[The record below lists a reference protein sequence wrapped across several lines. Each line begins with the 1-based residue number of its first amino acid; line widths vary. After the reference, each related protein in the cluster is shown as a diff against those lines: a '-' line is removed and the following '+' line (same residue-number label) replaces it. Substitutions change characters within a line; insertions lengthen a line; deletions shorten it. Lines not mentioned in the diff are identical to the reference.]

1 MALQMDIPAPALK
14 VQNWLRGSPL
24 ANFQLG
30 KVYVVHFWA
39 TWRTPCATFMH
50 GLMQLQEK
58 YRDRGVEVVAVAADE
73 MAAAADEVQAH
84 VDAWLTENLPNL
96 NFRVGL
102 DCTGEVK
109 KLWMEASF
117 SFGIPFSFVVDGNGC
132 IAFIG
137 HPAQLAYVLPKAL
150 DGSWR
155 TSDQAKAADR
165 ERIAN
170 GREEALK
177 RSILDKFSAAIEMED
192 WKAALSA
199 IKEGITLMPD
209 SIQLRAARADTL
221 LHKMRDMQTGLPVL
235 RELVRDAIDR
245 NAEDWLL
252 EAMNQLF
259 NAEYDYTGFPSVERF
274 GMGKELSDHIL
285 ALQGMEDDVRAYS
298 YQLVARYYHESGN
311 KARAEELLKLALK
324 LVDGLHFADNIKQR
338 WLAAL
343 LQSLANYTRQR
354 VYCGSLWADPEND
367 AMPKANSGH
376 LRTGVTGGLAYA
388 PGPDGSRKTE
398 DGMAK
403 RSPKAAFSESDER
416 IRSRL
421 RYRVYS
427 AALSPFIEH
436 PLRLKLKEKPTVFFR
451 DAKHPA
457 LRFGRWL
464 HRDDLPFDL

>member
-39 TWRTPCATFMH
+39 TWWTPCATFMR

-84 VDAWLTENLPNL
+84 VDAWLTEKLPRL

-117 SFGIPFSFVVDGNGC
+117 SFGIPFSFVVDGDGC

-137 HPAQLAYVLPKAL
+137 HPAQLAYVLPKVL

-155 TSDQAKAADR
+155 SSDQAKAADG

-177 RSILDKFSAAIEMED
+177 RSILDKFSAAIQMAD
-192 WKAALSA
+192 WDAALSA
-199 IKEGITLMPD
+199 IEEGITLMPD
-209 SIQLRAARADTL
+209 SIQLRAAHADML
-221 LHKMRDMQTGLPVL
+221 VHKMCDMRTGLPVL

-259 NAEYDYTGFPSVERF
+259 NADYNYTDFPSVERF
-274 GMGKELSDHIL
+274 AMGKELSEHIL
-285 ALQGMEDDVRAYS
+285 ALTGLEDDVKAYS

-311 KARAEELLKLALK
+311 KARAEELLELALK

-343 LQSLANYTRQR
+343 LQSLANHRGQKVCY
-354 VYCGSLWADPEND
+354 GSLSAAPENH
-367 AMPKANSGH
+367 AMPKAISGH
-376 LRTGVTGGLAYA
+376 VSTGATGGLAYCRWRDPPEGTCA
-388 PGPDGSRKTE
+388 SWRGSHDPGR
-398 DGMAK
+398 
-403 RSPKAAFSESDER
+403 
-416 IRSRL
+416 
-421 RYRVYS
+421 
-427 AALSPFIEH
+427 
-436 PLRLKLKEKPTVFFR
+436 
-451 DAKHPA
+451 
-457 LRFGRWL
+457 GR
-464 HRDDLPFDL
+464 

>member
-1 MALQMDIPAPALK
+1 MFLEMDFPAPALK

-39 TWRTPCATFMH
+39 TWWTRCATFMPD
-50 GLMQLQEK
+50 LMLLQEK

-73 MAAAADEVQAH
+73 MAAAADEIQAH
-84 VDAWLTENLPNL
+84 VDAWLTEKLPRL

-102 DCTGEVK
+102 DCTGEMK
-109 KLWMEASF
+109 KLWMEPSF
-117 SFGIPFSFVVDGNGC
+117 SFGIPSSFVVDRDSR

-137 HPAQLAYVLPKAL
+137 HPAQLAYVLPKVL

-155 TSDQAKAADR
+155 TSNQAKAADR
-165 ERIAN
+165 DRIAR
-170 GREEALK
+170 GREEAFLSK
-177 RSILDKFSAAIEMED
+177 ISAAVKLED
-192 WKAALSA
+192 WKTALSA
-199 IKEGITLMPD
+199 IEEGIALFPD
-209 SIQLRAARADTL
+209 SIHLRATHAGLL

-235 RELVRDAIDR
+235 RKLVCDAIDR

-252 EAMNQLF
+252 QAMNQLF
-259 NAEYDYTGFPSVERF
+259 NAEYDDTDFPSVERF
-274 GMGKELSDHIL
+274 AIGKELSEHIL
-285 ALQGMEDDVRAYS
+285 ALQGMEDDVKAYS

-324 LVDGLHFADNIKQR
+324 LVDGLHFADNIKRR
-338 WLAAL
+338 WQAAL

-354 VYCGSLWADPEND
+354 VDCGSLWADPEND

-376 LRTGVTGGLAYA
+376 LSTGVTGGLAYA
-388 PGPDGSRKTE
+388 PSPDGSRKTE

-427 AALSPFIEH
+427 ALLSPFVEH
-436 PLRLKLKEKPTVFFR
+436 PIKLKLKEKPTVFFR

-464 HRDDLPFDL
+464 HRDYLPFDL